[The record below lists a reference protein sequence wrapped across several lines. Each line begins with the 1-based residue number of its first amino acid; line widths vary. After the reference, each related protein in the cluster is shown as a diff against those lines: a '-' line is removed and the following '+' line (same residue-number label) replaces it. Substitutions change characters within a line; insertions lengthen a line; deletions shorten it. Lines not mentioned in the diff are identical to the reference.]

1 MYVREDASTNFD
13 GKRPSGLRI
22 DEKQVLILP
31 AGQSRRP
38 KRPPDPRRTNRKG
51 SRRRVYVREDAP
63 VNFDG
68 KRPLRAG
75 NRRMHGQSLGRR
87 KCPKAQS
94 GPPS

>member
-1 MYVREDASTNFD
+1 MYVRVHKAANFD

-51 SRRRVYVREDAP
+51 SRRRVYVRVHETA
-63 VNFDG
+63 NFDG
-68 KRPLRAG
+68 KRPLWAEGRG
-75 NRRMHGQSLGRR
+75 MHGQSLGRR
-87 KCPKAQS
+87 K
-94 GPPS
+94 